1 MFQMEQ
7 VNQTGLTITLI
18 NTDKKCQNFK
28 NTCERLE
35 SLYNLYMLMILC
47 EVKHCF
53 AVIRSL
59 NL

>member
-35 SLYNLYMLMILC
+35 SL
-47 EVKHCF
+47 
-53 AVIRSL
+53 
-59 NL
+59 